1 MFSIYPSCTCGII
14 PRELKM
20 SLVTPIYKTGD
31 KTKFTNYRPISVLP
45 CFGKILEKIM
55 CKRLTSYITKH
66 DILYDKQY
74 GFRNNYSTCLAMIDL
89 VDKISTAIEN
99 GEYTIGIFLD
109 SF

>member
-1 MFSIYPSCTCGII
+1 
-14 PRELKM
+14 M

-45 CFGKILEKIM
+45 WFGKILEKIM